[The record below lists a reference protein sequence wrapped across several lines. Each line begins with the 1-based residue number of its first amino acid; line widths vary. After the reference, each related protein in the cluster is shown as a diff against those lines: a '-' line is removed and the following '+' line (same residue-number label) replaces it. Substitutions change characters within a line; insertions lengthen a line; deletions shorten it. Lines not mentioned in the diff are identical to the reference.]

1 MPSLTLRSASS
12 AQARSNATSLSG
24 EASIP
29 RSRCI
34 VYVSVAGLGCLAD
47 LLTKHWVFKW
57 LGYPSDSTWWLWEN
71 YVGIQTALNRG
82 ALFGMGAGGGRIF
95 AGLSILA
102 AIGIVI
108 WLFALGAARSAWL
121 TVALSFITGGI
132 LGNLYDRLGLWV
144 VPGVP
149 EDFHYAVRD
158 WILIRA
164 RHEKW
169 TWPNFN
175 IADSLLVTGAIMLLW
190 QAYRE
195 ESPAN
200 AKSGPAVTAP
210 VNSDES

>member
-12 AQARSNATSLSG
+12 AQARLNATSLS
-24 EASIP
+24 EDASIP

-34 VYVSVAGLGCLAD
+34 VYVGIASIGCLAD

-82 ALFGMGAGGGRIF
+82 ALFGMGEGGGRIF

-102 AIGIVI
+102 AFGIVI
-108 WLFALGAARSAWL
+108 WLFVLGAARSAWL

-144 VPGVP
+144 TPGVP

-190 QAYRE
+190 QASRE
-195 ESPAN
+195 ESNVKPIASQSVK
-200 AKSGPAVTAP
+200 ADQS
-210 VNSDES
+210 